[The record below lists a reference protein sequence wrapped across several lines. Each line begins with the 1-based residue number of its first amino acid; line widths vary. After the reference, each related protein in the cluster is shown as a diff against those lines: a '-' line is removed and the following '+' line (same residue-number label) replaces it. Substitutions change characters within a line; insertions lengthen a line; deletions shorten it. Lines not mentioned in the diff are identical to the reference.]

1 MTADPVVSFEHVSKS
16 YTVQG
21 RRFDALR
28 DVSLEVARGEVFG
41 IVGYSGAGKSTLLR
55 TVNALERPTS
65 GRVVV
70 DGREV
75 SALRGKEL
83 YAARRRIGMIFQQF
97 NLLSSRTVYGNVA
110 YPLRLSGLSRDETV
124 DRVEELLDF
133 VGLSEKALE
142 YPATLSGGQ
151 KQRVGIARALANRPD
166 VLISDEATSA
176 LDPQTTGEV
185 LDLLRRVNDEY
196 GLSILLVTHEMDV
209 IRELADSVAVMQGG
223 EVVETGSVYDLF
235 ADPQHPTSRRFVS
248 SVLHHEATPGVLERI
263 RRVHTGRIV
272 RLHVEDRESNDPFLS
287 RVARTHGV
295 DFNVVY
301 GGVSELQSRLFGD
314 LTVELLGDDAAID
327 AAVVDLRRTT
337 SVTEVVAGA

>member
-1 MTADPVVSFEHVSKS
+1 VTADPVVSFEHVSKS

-28 DVSLEVARGEVFG
+28 DVSLEVPRGEVFG
-41 IVGYSGAGKSTLLR
+41 IVGWSGAGKSTMLR

-75 SALRGKEL
+75 SALRGREL

-142 YPATLSGGQ
+142 YPSRLSGGQ
-151 KQRVGIARALANRPD
+151 KQRVGIARALANRPE

-185 LDLLRRVNDEY
+185 LDLLRRVNEEQ
-196 GLSILLVTHEMDV
+196 GLTVLLVTHEMDV
-209 IRELADSVAVMQGG
+209 VRDLADSVAVMQGG

-235 ADPQHPTSRRFVS
+235 ADPRHPTTRRFVS
-248 SVLHHEATPGVLERI
+248 SVLHHEAPPGVLERI
-263 RRVHTGRIV
+263 RAVHTGRIV
-272 RLHVEDRESNDPFLS
+272 RLHVEDRASNDPFLS
-287 RVARTHGV
+287 RAARAHGV

-327 AAVVDLRRTT
+327 AAVADLRRTT
-337 SVTEVVAGA
+337 AVTEVAAGA

>member
-1 MTADPVVSFEHVSKS
+1 MTAAPVVSFEHVSKS

-28 DVSLEVARGEVFG
+28 DVSLEVRRGEVFG

-55 TVNALERPTS
+55 TVDALERPTS

-75 SALRGKEL
+75 SALRGREL
-83 YAARRRIGMIFQQF
+83 YAARRRIGMVFQQF

-133 VGLSEKALE
+133 VGLGHKALDH
-142 YPATLSGGQ
+142 PSRLSGGQ
-151 KQRVGIARALANRPD
+151 KQRVGIARALATKPD

-185 LDLLRRVNDEY
+185 LDLLRRANDEY
-196 GLSILLVTHEMDV
+196 GVTILLVTHEMEV
-209 IRELADSVAVMQGG
+209 IRSIADRVAVMQDG
-223 EVVETGSVYDLF
+223 EVVETGSVYDVF
-235 ADPQHPTSRRFVS
+235 SSPQHPTTSRFVS
-248 SVLHHEATPGVLERI
+248 SVLHHRASSATLSRLRE
-263 RRVHTGRIV
+263 VHTGRLV
-272 RLHVEDRESNDPFLS
+272 HLHVVDRDSNDPFLS
-287 RVARTHGV
+287 RVAREHDV
-295 DFNVVY
+295 DVNVVY
-301 GGVSELQSRLFGD
+301 GGVSELQGRLFGD
-314 LTVELLGDDAAID
+314 LTVELLGDDDAVEAALG
-327 AAVVDLRRTT
+327 DLRRTT
-337 SVTEVVAGA
+337 TVEEAGARA